1 MHGWII
7 LNFRREPLVWATT
20 QYRYTFGPM
29 KQFGNLRV
37 PNWAVYENGVTMYEM
52 ISLIGSNQSPDLS
65 LFSPPAEAIGE

>member
-1 MHGWII
+1 
-7 LNFRREPLVWATT
+7 
-20 QYRYTFGPM
+20 M